1 MSKSN
6 PKKAIDAILPL
17 PIDLGGGVAVLP
29 LSLGHYA
36 LLEKID
42 SPLLWTREQIAERAC
57 DALTMIP
64 SLYVVTRN
72 VRDTL
77 ADFDDLLNVSLTWA
91 ESLKPDMLG
100 KIRDAVAEQISRMLA
115 VIPEPSEG
123 KKKVDITA
131 G

>member
-1 MSKSN
+1 M
-6 PKKAIDAILPL
+6 
-17 PIDLGGGVAVLP
+17 P

-42 SPLLWTREQIAERAC
+42 SPLLWTREQIAERTC
-57 DALTMIP
+57 DALQLIP
-64 SLYVVTRN
+64 SLYIVTRN

-77 ADFDDLLNVSLTWA
+77 ADFDELLNVSLVWA

-100 KIRDAVAEQISRMLA
+100 KIRNAVAEQISRMLE

>member
-17 PIDLGGGVAVLP
+17 PIDLGGGVKVLP

-42 SPLLWTREQIAERAC
+42 SPLLWTREQIAERSC

-64 SLYVVTRN
+64 SLYVVTRP

-91 ESLKPDMLG
+91 ESLTPDMLG
-100 KIRDAVAEQISRMLA
+100 KIRNAVAEQISRMLR

-123 KKKVDITA
+123 KKKAGTTA